1 MRDNKGGDA
10 PRLKPTP
17 SNDDLNKEINVP
29 ENWLYLIL
37 TKYWWVF
44 ATAFMVSFA
53 VAMIIFYNILG
64 SLQSNISCLRYELE
78 HDVNR
83 QIDEL
88 KHDIDRQIDLLQD
101 INMEIDLLR
110 GR

>member
-1 MRDNKGGDA
+1 MRDNKGVDA

-53 VAMIIFYNILG
+53 VAMIIFYSILS
-64 SLQSNISCLRYELE
+64 SLQSDIRCLRS
-78 HDVNR
+78 
-83 QIDEL
+83 EL
-88 KHDIDRQIDLLQD
+88 KQD
-101 INMEIDLLR
+101 INRQIDLLR